1 MLEDEHLIDEF
12 EKDIWLYLDNDLP
25 TERMNFWETQIQ
37 NNAKIGQKF
46 NEIQRFLSDYDNY
59 PSEKLESNKFNTMI
73 LKATKKEHL
82 FLKIKSI
89 FHFDNKSESLLPK
102 MAFVTS
108 LTIAA
113 IVMLLLS
120 QKPNPIKEIS
130 TELFDWDDESTT
142 MQIQSISNTIFL
154 VDNENLKNYIIY
166 KLSQDEW
173 NRDIYNIKN
182 QIQNLDK
189 ETNKTAF

>member
-1 MLEDEHLIDEF
+1 
-12 EKDIWLYLDNDLP
+12 
-25 TERMNFWETQIQ
+25 
-37 NNAKIGQKF
+37 
-46 NEIQRFLSDYDNY
+46 
-59 PSEKLESNKFNTMI
+59 MI

-89 FHFDNKSESLLPK
+89 FHFGNESESLPPK

-108 LTIAA
+108 LTIMA
-113 IVMLLLS
+113 IVILLLS
-120 QKPNPIKEIS
+120 QKPNPVKEIS
-130 TELFDWDDESTT
+130 NELFDWDDKTTT

-154 VDNENLKNYIIY
+154 VDNENLRNYIIY
-166 KLSQDEW
+166 KLSQDKW

-189 ETNKTAF
+189 ETNQTEF